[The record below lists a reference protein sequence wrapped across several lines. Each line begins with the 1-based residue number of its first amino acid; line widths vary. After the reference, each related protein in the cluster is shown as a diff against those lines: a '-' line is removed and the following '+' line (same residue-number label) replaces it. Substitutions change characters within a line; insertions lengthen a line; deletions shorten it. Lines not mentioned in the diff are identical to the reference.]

1 MTRSR
6 WALAA
11 VLLPLIGAPSPEFL
25 SIQRKFDLIESDR
38 LAPGTRVVLTSR
50 ELNAY
55 AAAESAQYGAG
66 GVRDPR
72 LELGNGT
79 VTGTALIDF
88 LKLRQAEGKSPG
100 WMMSKLLSGER
111 PVRVTVS
118 IQSGGGRARVDV
130 QSVEISGVTIDG
142 KTLDFMIENFL
153 IPSFPEAQVGRYFEL
168 SHRVDRLEVRPEAV
182 GVVVR
187 R

>member
-1 MTRSR
+1 MTRCR

-11 VLLPLIGAPSPEFL
+11 VLLPLIGTPSSDYL
-25 SIQRKFDLIESDR
+25 SIQRKFDLIENDR

-55 AAAESAQYGAG
+55 AAAEAAQYGAG

-72 LELGNGT
+72 LELGTGT
-79 VTGTALIDF
+79 VTGAALIDF

-100 WMMSKLLSGER
+100 WVMSKLLAGER
-111 PVRVTVS
+111 PVRVTVR

-130 QSVEISGVTIDG
+130 QSVEISGATIDG
-142 KTLDFMIENFL
+142 KTLDFLIENFL
-153 IPSFPEAQVGRYFEL
+153 IPRFPEAQVGRYFEL
-168 SHRVDRLEVRPEAV
+168 SHRIDRLEVKPEGV
-182 GVVVR
+182 GVVLR